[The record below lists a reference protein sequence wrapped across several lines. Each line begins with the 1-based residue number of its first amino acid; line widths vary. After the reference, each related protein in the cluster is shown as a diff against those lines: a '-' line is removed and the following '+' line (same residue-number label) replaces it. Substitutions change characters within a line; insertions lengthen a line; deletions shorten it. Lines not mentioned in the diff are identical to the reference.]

1 MSLNNSNINNSNKN
15 LNNINTIN
23 IDTSN
28 INNNDDKN
36 KTPLKNVYSNMTSSN
51 QSRKL
56 SSLEEKLSSINTPA
70 NIENYYQSLKTENQ
84 GVIPQVKRMELLQ
97 KKMNLLQNT
106 SSQNSKA
113 LQKILEVEMNERLRY
128 PKYTIIQNTPLTP
141 HEEIVNEILKKKFG
155 PAGVYSMNYPTV
167 VFKNQEEINE
177 LQKKQNNNINNN
189 NNNNTV
195 GNKVTFQS
203 NENRPI
209 TVKMLKE
216 IQTEILNLRKTL
228 SELKIG
234 FKEMKEQIKLNESE
248 EKHKNTL
255 MIEKMRKIIE
265 NGGDTKLKT
274 SMEQVLDRK
283 KIDINEVKT
292 DLETFK
298 GEELINI
305 IKNEINIYD
314 EKKDKVL
321 IKQFEVIK
329 KFIKENQNQNV
340 ENKIEGFED
349 FIKLEQ
355 KSKKESQTKKSSQKK
370 ENETNE
376 DEEKS
381 DDEEEN
387 ETSKSKSTKKKKDKK
402 QKSSSE
408 EEEEDEEEE
417 EEESD
422 DDSETTNKKKS
433 KTNTTKKKNKNKK
446 DSSEEEEEEEEESES
461 KTNSNIKN
469 KKIKQNKSVKSKT
482 KKSGT
487 NEDEENESKY
497 TDNVSEI
504 KTNSKSKSKNR
515 TSNIKGNK
523 NKSNKTNK
531 KKSETITER
540 ESEDNDDSDEEE
552 SKSKSIGIK
561 KKVKKYN
568 TKSNNQK
575 SSANKNSSSE
585 NT

>member
-23 IDTSN
+23 IDRSN

-113 LQKILEVEMNERLRY
+113 LQEILEVEMNERLRY

-283 KIDINEVKT
+283 KIDINEVKS

-417 EEESD
+417 EESD

-504 KTNSKSKSKNR
+504 KTNSKSKSKSR

>member
-113 LQKILEVEMNERLRY
+113 LQEILEVEMNERLRY

-283 KIDINEVKT
+283 KIDINEVKS

-355 KSKKESQTKKSSQKK
+355 KSKKESQTKKSSKKK

-408 EEEEDEEEE
+408 EEEEDEEE

-552 SKSKSIGIK
+552 SQSKSIGIK